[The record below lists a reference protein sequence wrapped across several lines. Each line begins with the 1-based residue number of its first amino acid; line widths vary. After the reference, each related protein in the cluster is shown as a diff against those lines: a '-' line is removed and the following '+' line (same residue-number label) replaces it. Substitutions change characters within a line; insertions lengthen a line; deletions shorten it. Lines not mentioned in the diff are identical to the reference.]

1 MSTVRRAASVGCAVR
16 TSSSDTRREISSSR
30 HICEPGERIAERLA
44 QQSLLVCVRAMPA
57 DAMLLLGDVRELEV
71 RREGAQDAR
80 LPLERQLADRRSQ
93 VVGRN
98 SFACSPREP
107 AHPLDV
113 VQQRLVLLLDEDAP
127 EDVAEQANV
136 PPQRRVSRLLHR

>member
-1 MSTVRRAASVGCAVR
+1 VG
-16 TSSSDTRREISSSR
+16 
-30 HICEPGERIAERLA
+30 
-44 QQSLLVCVRAMPA
+44 VRAMPP
-57 DAMLLLGDVRELEV
+57 DAMLLLGNVRELEI
-71 RREGAQDAR
+71 RREGAQDAC
-80 LPLERQLADRRSQ
+80 LPLERQCADRGRQ

-113 VQQRLVLLLDEDAP
+113 VEQRLVLLLDEDAA

-136 PPQRRVSRLLHR
+136 PTQRRVSRLLHPWR